1 MNNWISF
8 MVNKVVKIQMNDKF
22 MMVMM
27 LDGVKIVESMTMK
40 IIVYKWAIS
49 VIMINCH
56 KLSSKPKMIIFII
69 SKIKVHQ
76 IIIKI
81 KKKEINGNKKWK
93 Y

>member
-40 IIVYKWAIS
+40 IIVYK
-49 VIMINCH
+49 
-56 KLSSKPKMIIFII
+56 
-69 SKIKVHQ
+69 
-76 IIIKI
+76 
-81 KKKEINGNKKWK
+81 
-93 Y
+93 